1 MNLGISKEGAYFI
14 SDAIVYFLSKT
25 QYPDMLIAMYP
36 GINVKEILT
45 QLSYIQRLGESEADY
60 VKARKKTQFKGV
72 MTYQALDR
80 RRAART

>member
-14 SDAIVYFLSKT
+14 ADAIVYFLSKT

-45 QLSYIQRLGESEADY
+45 QLLYIQRLGESEADY
-60 VKARKKTQFKGV
+60 VKARKKLSLKE
-72 MTYQALDR
+72 
-80 RRAART
+80 

>member
-60 VKARKKTQFKGV
+60 VKARKKLSLKE
-72 MTYQALDR
+72 
-80 RRAART
+80 